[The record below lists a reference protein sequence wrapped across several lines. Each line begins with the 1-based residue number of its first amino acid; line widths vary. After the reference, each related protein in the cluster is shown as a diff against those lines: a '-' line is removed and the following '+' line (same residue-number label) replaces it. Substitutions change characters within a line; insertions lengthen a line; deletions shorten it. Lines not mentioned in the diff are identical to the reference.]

1 MTNEAE
7 LSPDSPTVPASPD
20 LDQAL
25 TGTPDPLL
33 PALKRRGF
41 EKLTAVQE
49 AVANA
54 DDGRRDLRISSQ
66 TGSGKTV
73 AIGFALADRVLE
85 QDRVGPTTLIIAPTR
100 ELAMQVKEEL
110 AWLFA
115 DLPRVGCEV
124 VTGGTSLDRERLRLR
139 RKPSVL
145 VGTPGRLLDHN

>member
-100 ELAMQVKEEL
+100 ELARPALRAPVARATTFAAAASL
-110 AWLFA
+110 AVA
-115 DLPRVGCEV
+115 AASSCDAPASCKRCC
-124 VTGGTSLDRERLRLR
+124 
-139 RKPSVL
+139 
-145 VGTPGRLLDHN
+145 